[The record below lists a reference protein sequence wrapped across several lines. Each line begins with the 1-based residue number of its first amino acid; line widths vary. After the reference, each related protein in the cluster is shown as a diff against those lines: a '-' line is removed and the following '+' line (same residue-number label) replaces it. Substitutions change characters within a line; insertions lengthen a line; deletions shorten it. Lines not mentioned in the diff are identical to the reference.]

1 MSENSVYIITPPDM
15 QLLESGP
22 SVTALSTDPLFIQS
36 VETVHENLFKT
47 VPINLYHPDGDIN
60 EGNLAWILSVMRL
73 SDNVFVDIDSINEFE
88 LLTAILSDANLVMI
102 NQNSKKP
109 TVIQLLNSIKDFTI
123 YKSPEDYMDMVV
135 AQYV

>member
-36 VETVHENLFKT
+36 VETVHEGLFKT
-47 VPINLYHPDGDIN
+47 VPINLYHPEGEVN
-60 EGNLAWILSVMRL
+60 EENLAWTLSVCKL
-73 SDNVFVDIDSINEFE
+73 SDNVFVDLDTINEIG
-88 LLTAILSDANLVMI
+88 LLTALMSDASLVLI
-102 NQNSKKP
+102 NRNNEKP
-109 TVIQLLNSIKDFTI
+109 LITKLLNSIKEFTI

-135 AQYV
+135 SQYV

>member
-15 QLLESGP
+15 QLLSSGP

-36 VETVHENLFKT
+36 VETVHEGLFKT
-47 VPINLYHPDGDIN
+47 VPINLYHPDDEVN
-60 EGNLAWILSVMRL
+60 EVNLAWTLSVCKL
-73 SDNVFVDIDSINEFE
+73 SDNVFVDLDTINEIG
-88 LLTAILSDANLVMI
+88 LLTALMSDASLVLI
-102 NQNSKKP
+102 NRNNEKP
-109 TVIQLLNSIKDFTI
+109 LITKLLNSIKEFTI

>member
-22 SVTALSTDPLFIQS
+22 TVTVLSKDPLFIQS
-36 VETVHENLFKT
+36 VETVHEGLFKT
-47 VPINLYHPDGDIN
+47 VPINLYHPDDEVN
-60 EGNLAWILSVMRL
+60 EVNLAWTLSVCKL
-73 SDNVFVDIDSINEFE
+73 SDNVFVDLDTINEIG
-88 LLTAILSDANLVMI
+88 LLTALMSDASLVLI
-102 NQNSKKP
+102 NRNNEKP
-109 TVIQLLNSIKDFTI
+109 LITKLLNSIKEFTI

>member
-15 QLLESGP
+15 QLLSSGP

-36 VETVHENLFKT
+36 VETVHEGLFKT
-47 VPINLYHPDGDIN
+47 VPINLYHPDD
-60 EGNLAWILSVMRL
+60 EVKEENLAWTLSVCKL
-73 SDNVFVDIDSINEFE
+73 SDNVFVDLDTINEIG
-88 LLTAILSDANLVMI
+88 LLTALMSDASLVLI
-102 NQNSKKP
+102 NRNNEKP
-109 TVIQLLNSIKDFTI
+109 LITKLLNSIKEFTI

>member
-36 VETVHENLFKT
+36 VETVHEGLFKT
-47 VPINLYHPDGDIN
+47 VPINLYHPDG
-60 EGNLAWILSVMRL
+60 EVKEENLAWTLSVCKL
-73 SDNVFVDIDSINEFE
+73 SDNVFVDLDTINEIG
-88 LLTAILSDANLVMI
+88 LLTALMSDASLVLI
-102 NQNSKKP
+102 NRNNEKP
-109 TVIQLLNSIKDFTI
+109 LITKLLNSIKEFTI

>member
-22 SVTALSTDPLFIQS
+22 TVTVLSKDPLFIQS

-47 VPINLYHPDGDIN
+47 VPINLYHPDGDID

>member
-36 VETVHENLFKT
+36 VETVHEGLFKT
-47 VPINLYHPDGDIN
+47 VPINLYHPDG
-60 EGNLAWILSVMRL
+60 EVKEENLAWTLSVCKL
-73 SDNVFVDIDSINEFE
+73 SDNVFVDLDTINEIG
-88 LLTAILSDANLVMI
+88 LLTALMSDASLVLI
-102 NQNSKKP
+102 NRNNENPLITK
-109 TVIQLLNSIKDFTI
+109 LLNSIKEFTI

>member
-15 QLLESGP
+15 QLLSSGP

-36 VETVHENLFKT
+36 VETVHESLFKT
-47 VPINLYHPDGDIN
+47 VPINLYHPDDEVN
-60 EGNLAWILSVMRL
+60 EGNLAWTLSVCKL
-73 SDNVFVDIDSINEFE
+73 SDNVFVDLDTINEIG
-88 LLTAILSDANLVMI
+88 LLTALMSDASLVLI
-102 NQNSKKP
+102 NRNNEKP
-109 TVIQLLNSIKDFTI
+109 LITKLLNSIKEFTI